1 MKWLQALRGHLPAHK
16 YAINAKL
23 LGDDA
28 ELAWSNLGYWQADAP
43 SYPAA
48 CRALADRLAQAV
60 GLNSNDRLLD
70 LGCGQGASLLHWQAQ
85 YQVRKL
91 SAVELQPA
99 CVAKIQRCA
108 ALQADVRC
116 SSFLDLKRIFPQPAF
131 DAALCIDAAYHCSL
145 NAFLP
150 SVHPVLAAN
159 GRLGFHYLMLS
170 EKYLHLNALQRLRY
184 QALLKAADVSLQDL
198 LLPSALRQCL
208 EKFKFTDIQIQ
219 DISAQ
224 VFAGFGAYEAGYLQS
239 NARGVDRFKIQAT
252 AKLCRILYEEGIV
265 RYVQIA
271 ARKAG

>member
-85 YQVRKL
+85 YQVRQL

>member
-28 ELAWSNLGYWQADAP
+28 ELAWSNLGYWQADALP
-43 SYPAA
+43 YPAA
-48 CRALADRLAQAV
+48 CRALADHLAQAV

-85 YQVRKL
+85 YQVRQL

-116 SSFLDLKRIFPQPAF
+116 GSFLDLKRIFPQPAF

-150 SVHPVLAAN
+150 SVYPVLAAN

-170 EKYLHLNALQRLRY
+170 EKYLHLNALQKLRY

-198 LLPSALRQCL
+198 LLPSALHQCL

-224 VFAGFGAYEAGYLQS
+224 VFAGFSAYEAGHLQS
-239 NARGVDRFKIQAT
+239 NAAGVDRFKIQAT